1 MEYYFFPWLKLE
13 KRERGREKACKR
25 EIAWYSVL
33 LRRVQRQ
40 ITPRKKRAQKRA
52 QKACTKACTKSVRKR
67 SRKSNKKK

>member
-40 ITPRKKRAQKRA
+40 ITPRKKRAQKARTKSVHKSVHKKRA
-52 QKACTKACTKSVRKR
+52 QKVAQKQ
-67 SRKSNKKK
+67 